1 MEIIKIKENFFEN
14 LKMNKYDFF
23 AKVADYIGNFP
34 IIKE

>member
-1 MEIIKIKENFFEN
+1 MSLKKIKDNYFEN